1 MEKNT
6 FIVNERFY
14 VSNVTLSLV
23 SSSLPELRLVI
34 FLWILNTEKDYQQI
48 YYVSDTAPAVGVNVN
63 IFGRLNIIVWLTAA
77 AGGRSKSINSI

>member
-23 SSSLPELRLVI
+23 SSLPELRLVI